1 MRIDRSTPEH
11 AHMAITLSRRNLIAL
26 LAKLDGHP
34 PDSAATLV
42 WGDPNGGSITVRAE
56 ENDPHYGS
64 RGYGPGP
71 MVSDTEDQIDIVG
84 PSSGRRASSAEA
96 TPMSG
101 SANTASAIPTTV
113 GPTTAAGFTAATGAA
128 RRRHRD

>member
-1 MRIDRSTPEH
+1 MRIDRSVPEH
-11 AHMAITLSRRNLIAL
+11 AHMAITLSRRNLLAL

-71 MVSDTEDQIDIVG
+71 MVSDTEDQIDIVEAII
-84 PSSGRRASSAEA
+84 RASGVQRGGYPDEWQCEH
-96 TPMSG
+96 G
-101 SANTASAIPTTV
+101 V
-113 GPTTAAGFTAATGAA
+113 GHPYHGGPHHGGGIHGCDGCCAKAPS
-128 RRRHRD
+128 